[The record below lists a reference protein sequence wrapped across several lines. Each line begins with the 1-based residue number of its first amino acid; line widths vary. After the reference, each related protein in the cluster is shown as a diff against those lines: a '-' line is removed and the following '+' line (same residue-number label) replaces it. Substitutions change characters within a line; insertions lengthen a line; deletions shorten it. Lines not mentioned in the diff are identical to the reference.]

1 MTNTT
6 NTMTQKVTV
15 YINLDLTGYTIF
27 YLLSLAVKIY
37 GEGFTEEV
45 PLKLE
50 NKRENIYIHIYIY
63 ILYI

>member
-50 NKRENIYIHIYIY
+50 NKR
-63 ILYI
+63 